1 MAHLDLEEQEKL
13 AQLKHFWKQ
22 YGTGLTAVLV
32 VALLALAGWWGWK
45 GWQNQQAAQATA
57 LYEELERIAANPGE
71 DPDGARL
78 TRALADMKDR
88 FPRTAQAQQAA
99 LQVAAVHAQASQT
112 QPVRLDAARAALQWL
127 AEEGRDEGYRALAR
141 LRLAGLLLDAKSY
154 DAALAQ
160 LNADFP
166 PQFAPLAADR
176 RGDVYLTQGK
186 KAEATAEYLKAWQGL
201 ETQTGPGGNYRQVV
215 DAKLAALGVQPPS
228 TATPAEVR

>member
-1 MAHLDLEEQEKL
+1 MAHFDLEEQEKL
-13 AQLKHFWKQ
+13 AQIKHFWKQ
-22 YGTGLTAVLV
+22 HGNLLTAILV

-45 GWQNQQAAQATA
+45 AWQNRQATQATA
-57 LYEELERIAANPGE
+57 LYEELERIAADPGA

-99 LQVAAVHAQASQT
+99 LQVAAVHAQAGLT
-112 QPVRLDAARAALQWL
+112 QPTRLEAARAALQWL
-127 AEEGRDEGYRALAR
+127 AEEGRDQGYRALAR

-166 PQFAPLAADR
+166 AEFAALAADR
-176 RGDVYLTQGK
+176 RGDIYLAQGK
-186 KAEATAEYLKAWQGL
+186 KAEAGSEYLKAWQGL
-201 ETQTGPGGNYRQVV
+201 ESQTGPGGNYRQVV
-215 DAKLAALGVQPPS
+215 DAKLAALGIQPP
-228 TATPAEVR
+228 AAAPAEVR

>member
-13 AQLKHFWKQ
+13 AQLKHFWRQ
-22 YGTGLTAVLV
+22 YGNLLTAVLV
-32 VALLALAGWWGWK
+32 VVLLALAGWWGWK
-45 GWQNQQAAQATA
+45 AWQNQQITQATA
-57 LYEELERIAANPGE
+57 LYEELERIAANPGA
-71 DPDGARL
+71 DPEGARL

-99 LQVAAVHAQASQT
+99 LQVAALHAQAGLV
-112 QPVRLDAARAALQWL
+112 QPARLDAARAALQWV

-160 LNADFP
+160 LSAEFP
-166 PQFAPLAADR
+166 PEFAPLAADR
-176 RGDVYLTQGK
+176 RGDIHLAQGK
-186 KAEATAEYLKAWQGL
+186 KTEAAAEYLKAWQGL
-201 ETQTGPGGNYRQVV
+201 ETQTGAGENYRQLV

-228 TATPAEVR
+228 AAPAGVR